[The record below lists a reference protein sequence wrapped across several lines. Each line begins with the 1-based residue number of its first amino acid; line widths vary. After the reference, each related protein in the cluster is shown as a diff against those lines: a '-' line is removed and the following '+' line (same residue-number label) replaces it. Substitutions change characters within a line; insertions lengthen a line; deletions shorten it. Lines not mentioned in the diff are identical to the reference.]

1 MAELPIRVTNHSDRC
16 LYVRMQPAPWI
27 KDLSTCTLGS
37 KLGERPS
44 ALLLDEYAKFE
55 RIYTGSS
62 FDFQAHCNAQV
73 YLGLLCKHN
82 AELLQIWAVY
92 QVRPGTYIT
101 IADSQEAFLV
111 SVVEA
116 LVIDLLDE
124 PASFQPQEK

>member
-1 MAELPIRVTNHSDRC
+1 MAELRIRVINHSDRC
-16 LYVRMQPAPWI
+16 IYLRIHPVAWI
-27 KDLSTCTLGS
+27 KDLSTCTLGA

-44 ALLLDEYAKFE
+44 AFLLDEYAKFE
-55 RIYTGSS
+55 RIYTGSCL
-62 FDFQAHCNAQV
+62 DFQAHCNAQV

-82 AELLQIWAVY
+82 AELLQIWAVK

-116 LVIDLLDE
+116 IVIDLLDE